1 MRQQFLLP
9 GENLSIL
16 SLPTP
21 EPSCRVLVFT
31 QRYRLQATLDST
43 TTIAAGRCTPLLT
56 IWLTRFVAK
65 GKAGGLTPAS
75 LHTAQLRSWR
85 ASAPGSSAPVAGS

>member
-9 GENLSIL
+9 GENLSIRPCQL
-16 SLPTP
+16 T

-31 QRYRLQATLDST
+31 QRYRLQATLDCT

-75 LHTAQLRSWR
+75 PPRHSLEAGAQVHLEAARR
-85 ASAPGSSAPVAGS
+85 